1 MRTWGGGARFG
12 SACQSTLCVRACV
25 RAYSLGFGAP
35 AKPPVS
41 ATASWMVSCA
51 RDRCQPA
58 RGVIEV
64 GVTRDPRAPASV
76 NRLTS

>member
-12 SACQSTLCVRACV
+12 SARQSTVCA

-41 ATASWMVSCA
+41 ATAWWMVSCA